1 MKSLTF
7 KVELD
12 LEFRRAGYNDTP
24 PEHLEPNLS
33 ETEVDTF
40 MIEPF
45 MIEYQPSGFEGPE
58 GNKLPRYHFYA
69 QSVAGFLYLN
79 VKGSENK
86 IWDIQYAPGGKL
98 SFIIEL
104 SGKNVEQQGFDLA
117 DNLYEYG
124 LGKEGGWSPYEG
136 GIGNEFVIPSRKK
149 YREMEWEESSSEEE
163 SDEENEDSDS
173 ESKNYD
179 LESSDSEDERDYMP
193 IGHIDFRDDKRIR
206 VTKLS

>member
-7 KVELD
+7 LVELD

-24 PEHLEPNLS
+24 PENLEPDLS
-33 ETEVDTF
+33 ESEIDVF
-40 MIEPF
+40 MNEPF
-45 MIEYQPSGFEGPE
+45 MFEYNPE
-58 GNKLPRYHFYA
+58 GSEGSKLPRYHFYA

-98 SFIIEL
+98 SFKIEL

-136 GIGNEFVIPSRKK
+136 GIGNEFVIPSRNK
-149 YREMEWEESSSEEE
+149 YREMEWEESSSSEEE
-163 SDEENEDSDS
+163 SDEENDDSDS
-173 ESKNYD
+173 EEND
-179 LESSDSEDERDYMP
+179 LESSDSEDERDYLP
-193 IGHIDFRDDKRIR
+193 IGHIDFRNDKRIR
-206 VTKLS
+206 VTKLY